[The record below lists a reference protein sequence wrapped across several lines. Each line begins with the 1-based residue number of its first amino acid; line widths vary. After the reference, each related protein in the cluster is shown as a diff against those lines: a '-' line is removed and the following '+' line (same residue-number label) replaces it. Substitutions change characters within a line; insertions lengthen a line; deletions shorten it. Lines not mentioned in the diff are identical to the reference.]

1 MTKLPARPAS
11 DNAILKKERSSK
23 EELTAFLDK
32 ARHIKT
38 SQDGKGR
45 IVFALDATMSRQ
57 PTWDLACNLQS
68 EMFDAVSRDGSLSVQ
83 LVYYR
88 GYDECRASRFVPD
101 GKTLKALMQKIDC
114 RGGQT
119 QIRKVLKHAL
129 EEHSRAPLSAVVFIG
144 DAMEEHVDE
153 LCDYAGRLGIK
164 GVPVFAFQEGR
175 DHVAETA
182 LREIARLSR
191 GAWFRFDHASAAT
204 LARLLSSI
212 AIYATGGLK
221 ALQSRNTESDRL
233 LIGQMGKKN

>member
-1 MTKLPARPAS
+1 MAKVPVRSAS
-11 DNAILKKERSSK
+11 DKAILREERSSGA
-23 EELTAFLDK
+23 EIASFLEK
-32 ARHIKT
+32 ARTIK
-38 SQDGKGR
+38 SSLEGKGR

-68 EMFDAVSRDGSLSVQ
+68 EMFDAVSGTGSLSVQ

-88 GYDECRASRFVPD
+88 GYDECRASRFVAD

-129 EEHSRAPLSAVVFIG
+129 EEHARVPLSAVIFIG
-144 DAMEEHVDE
+144 DAMEENVDE
-153 LCDYAGRLGIK
+153 LCDSAGRLGMK
-164 GVPVFAFQEGR
+164 GVPIFAFQEGR
-175 DHVAETA
+175 DHIAETA

-212 AIYATGGLK
+212 AVYATGGLK
-221 ALQSRNTESDRL
+221 ALQSRNTQSDQL
-233 LIGQMGKKN
+233 LIGQMSKKT